1 MTARRPISGQA
12 RVCARANYYTLV
24 EKFMLHGSG
33 ALWQTARAATGRAVS
48 V

>member
-12 RVCARANYYTLV
+12 RANYYYMLG
-24 EKFMLHGSG
+24 EKFMLHGFG
-33 ALWQTARAATGRAVS
+33 APWQTARAATGRAVS

>member
-1 MTARRPISGQA
+1 MTARRPVSGQA
-12 RVCARANYYTLV
+12 RASYYTLV

>member
-1 MTARRPISGQA
+1 MTARRPVSGQA
-12 RVCARANYYTLV
+12 CANYYTLV
-24 EKFMLHGSG
+24 EEFVLHGSD